1 MTIHRIIYDVAK
13 KTSTK
18 IELTSEEE
26 MELRAQ
32 WTKNEAAQIEWIKN
46 LPLTFEVRIAAL
58 EVIVKLLQDKQNI

>member
-32 WTKNEAAQIEWIKN
+32 WTKNEAAQIERIKN
-46 LPLTFEVRIAAL
+46 LPLTFEDRIAAL